1 MYIIPAVP
9 YLFIRLT
16 GCLLNPGISCGAHKL
31 SGHLELKKK
40 RKKFQNLLIKNQI
53 HDLLL
58 WHQKPPK
65 KEHIA
70 GDFGENSSLDFTQ
83 EKENEE
89 HARGIDQ

>member
-1 MYIIPAVP
+1 VDLGINRGA
-9 YLFIRLT
+9 RKLT
-16 GCLLNPGISCGAHKL
+16 RTPWVI
-31 SGHLELKKK
+31 KKK
-40 RKKFQNLLIKNQI
+40 KKKFQNLLIKNQI

-65 KEHIA
+65 REHIA